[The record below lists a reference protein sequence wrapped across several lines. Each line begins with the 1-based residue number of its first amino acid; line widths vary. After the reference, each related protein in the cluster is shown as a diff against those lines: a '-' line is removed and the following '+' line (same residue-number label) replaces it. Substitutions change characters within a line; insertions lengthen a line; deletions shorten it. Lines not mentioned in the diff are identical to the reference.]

1 MTSSSSHQA
10 TLGGQWAQARAVLW
24 AVRVTAS
31 LSVFSL
37 GLLLVMIAISVVAR
51 YVFGAPLLGSNEVL
65 QLALVAMVTLA
76 LLPSAHGE
84 HHIRVDVLDAYIGKW
99 GRFAG
104 DLISRVIS
112 AFVLFSLSYR
122 ATSQALDALE
132 FGDATN
138 MLAIPLWPFYTLI
151 VLGAFLHAT
160 VLLIQIV
167 DVWRRGVNENV

>member
-10 TLGGQWAQARAVLW
+10 TLGGRWADARAALW
-24 AVRVTAS
+24 AVRVTSS

-65 QLALVAMVTLA
+65 QLALVGMVALA

-99 GRFAG
+99 GCYVG
-104 DLISRVIS
+104 DFLSRIIS

-122 ATSQALDALE
+122 ATVQALDALE

-138 MLAIPLWPFYTLI
+138 MLSIPLWPFYALI

-167 DVWRRGVNENV
+167 DLWRHGVNEDV